1 MSWTFSHAEEYG
13 WDNDEFDTKEEA
25 IKAGIDYAKEY
36 DYEHIYVGEIFNITF
51 ELRTYAETVI
61 EDIAYQLDNECGDID
76 AGNSFINSISSEN
89 EARLQELLD
98 DAFNEWLKECN
109 ITCPIHTIDNI
120 ERIDV

>member
-1 MSWTFSHAEEYG
+1 MSWTFSPAKEYG
-13 WDNDEFDTKEEA
+13 WVNDDFYSKEEA
-25 IKAGIDYAKEY
+25 IKAGIDYAKECNY
-36 DYEHIYVGEIFNITF
+36 DYIYVGEIFNINL

-76 AGNSFINSISSEN
+76 AGTSFINSISNEN

-109 ITCPIHTIDNI
+109 ITCPVHTIDNI
-120 ERIDV
+120 ERIDA

>member
-1 MSWTFSHAEEYG
+1 MSWTFSRAEEYG
-13 WDNDEFDTKEEA
+13 WNNAEFDTKEEA
-25 IKAGIDYAKEY
+25 IEAGIKYFKEY
-36 DYEHIYVGEIFNITF
+36 NYDYIYVGEWVNITL
-51 ELRTYAETVI
+51 ELRTYAETVV

-76 AGNSFINSISSEN
+76 AGTSFINSISSED

-109 ITCPIHTIDNI
+109 ITCPIHSIDNI

>member
-1 MSWTFSHAEEYG
+1 MIWTFSHADEYG

-25 IKAGIDYAKEY
+25 IVAGIDYAKECN
-36 DYEHIYVGEIFNITF
+36 YEYIYVGEIFNITL

-76 AGNSFINSISSEN
+76 AGTSFINSISSEN

-109 ITCPIHTIDNI
+109 ITCPVHTIDNI
-120 ERIDV
+120 ERIAL

>member
-1 MSWTFSHAEEYG
+1 MSWTFSLAEEYG
-13 WDNDEFDTKEEA
+13 WVNDDFYSKEEA
-25 IKAGIDYAKEY
+25 IKAGIDYAKECNY
-36 DYEHIYVGEIFNITF
+36 DYIYVGEIFNINL

-76 AGNSFINSISSEN
+76 AGTSFINSISNEN

-109 ITCPIHTIDNI
+109 ITCPVHTIDNI
-120 ERIDV
+120 ERIDA

>member
-1 MSWTFSHAEEYG
+1 MIWTFSHAEEYG

-25 IKAGIDYAKEY
+25 IVAGIDCAKECN
-36 DYEHIYVGEIFNITF
+36 YEYIYVGEIFNITL

-76 AGNSFINSISSEN
+76 AGTSFINSISNEN

-109 ITCPIHTIDNI
+109 ITCPVHTIDNI
-120 ERIDV
+120 ERIEV

>member
-1 MSWTFSHAEEYG
+1 MSWTFSHVEEYD

-25 IKAGIDYAKEY
+25 IVAGIDYNKECNY
-36 DYEHIYVGEIFNITF
+36 DYIYVGEIFNINL

-109 ITCPIHTIDNI
+109 ITCPVHTIDNI
-120 ERIDV
+120 ERIEI